1 MNLKI
6 LLVYR
11 HPATFIENDCKI
23 LKKYFAVYTHRTK
36 FSIKNL
42 LKLFL
47 LINKVDLVFAW
58 FANWSAV
65 ISLLFSKL
73 MKKKFIVVGGGL
85 DSTWILKKNKIKNL
99 EIRGLFEKIQKIISK
114 FVFNHA
120 DFVIPVSKF
129 AMKGILLISKPKRIK
144 VVYNGI
150 PIRRITKCKKQNIVL
165 TVGSITNLNIKKKG
179 LLTFAKVTTLLP
191 EIKFFIIG
199 SYNEKS
205 LLYRILRSIGGKNLY
220 FTGYLDKNEL
230 FKFMSKAKV
239 YCQLSYS
246 ESFGYALAEA
256 MLHQCIPIVTKRAA
270 LPEVVGNTGFYVKY
284 GDYKRTARTI
294 KKVLNLPKNLGK
306 KARKRIVEK
315 FNIER
320 RGKELVNIIKCLMSR
335 YETSA

>member
-1 MNLKI
+1 MKI

-11 HPATFIENDCKI
+11 HPATFIENDYKI
-23 LKKYFAVYTHRTK
+23 LKKYFTVYMHRTK

-58 FANWSAV
+58 FANWSAAV
-65 ISLLFSKL
+65 SLLFSKL

-114 FVFNHA
+114 FVFNHV
-120 DFVIPVSKF
+120 DFVIPVSKS
-129 AMKGILLISKPKRIK
+129 MKGILLISKPKRIK

-150 PIRRITKCKKQNIVL
+150 PIRKITKCKKQNIVL
-165 TVGSITNLNIKKKG
+165 TVGSITSLNIKKKG

-199 SYNEKS
+199 SYNERS
-205 LLYRILRSIGGKNLY
+205 LFYRILRSIGGKNLY

-270 LPEVVGNTGFYVKY
+270 LPEVVGNIGFYVKY
-284 GDYKRTARTI
+284 GDYKGIAKII
-294 KKVLNLPKNLGK
+294 KKALNLPGNFGE
-306 KARKRIVEK
+306 KARKGVVKK
-315 FNIER
+315 FDIKK
-320 RGKELVNIIKCLMSR
+320 RGEELVSIIKNLF
-335 YETSA
+335 EV